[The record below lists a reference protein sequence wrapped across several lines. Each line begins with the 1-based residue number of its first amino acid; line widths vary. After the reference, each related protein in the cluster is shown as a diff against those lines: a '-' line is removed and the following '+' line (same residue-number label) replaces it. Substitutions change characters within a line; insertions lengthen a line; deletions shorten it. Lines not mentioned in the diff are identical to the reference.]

1 MDKAF
6 VVDDKTMRKI
16 LAAPDKRSRQGL
28 RDRAILLVLSLGLR
42 RQEVCNLNHIDFDTL
57 GWLNVRTVKQGLP
70 RKVRLTEEIVQAV
83 EAYRQNKQKWQHQ
96 VEDREALFHTLGKHG
111 PWARKRLS
119 AMAVNG
125 ILKRALR
132 SAGVNGRKITPHSLR
147 HSMATTSLRRG
158 VDLKTIQMMLGHRSI
173 ATTSMYLHAQNLD
186 AAFEGLPWLKQNKK
200 GGAAA

>member
-6 VVDDKTMRKI
+6 FVDGKTMRKI

-28 RDRAILLVLSLGLR
+28 RDRAVLFLLSLGLR
-42 RQEVCNLNHIDFDTL
+42 RGEVCALNHNDFDAL
-57 GWLNVRTVKQGLP
+57 GWLHVRTLKQGLP
-70 RKVRLTEEIVQAV
+70 RKVRLTEDIVAAI

-125 ILKRALR
+125 ILNRALR
-132 SAGVNGRKITPHSLR
+132 SAGVNGQRITPHSFR
-147 HSMATTSLRRG
+147 HNCATTSLRRG
-158 VDLKTIQMMLGHRSI
+158 VDLKTIQVMLGHRSI
-173 ATTSMYLHAQNLD
+173 ATTSMYLHALDLD
-186 AAFEGLPWLKQNKK
+186 AAFEGLPWLKKK